1 MNKTALTMPADDEQV
16 ESVLCGVV
24 TDRIADVTALGSV
37 QVHSDRRV
45 PGDGLPRRLEYRVD
59 PAHLTGQFLL
69 EVNRLIPARHCGLY
83 RQSNHMTGAVRS
95 AVTESAEP
103 SHATSTRRNGPAD
116 VAGSLERLLSAERL
130 TVVSFFSSV

>member
-83 RQSNHMTGAVRS
+83 RQSNHMTGAVPDYCARR
-95 AVTESAEP
+95 AQCGDRIRGTIPCDQHPAEWP
-103 SHATSTRRNGPAD
+103 SRCRWFAREA
-116 VAGSLERLLSAERL
+116 ALC
-130 TVVSFFSSV
+130 